1 MPSVNTSEAV
11 APADADAAA
20 DLSLLTVCVWCPDP
34 LVAEALLSSLA
45 AEGVT
50 APIMPDSWAH
60 LLKILDGE
68 SPDVL
73 YALVS
78 PATLPQIADLF
89 RGIRTGDI
97 GSNPFLALDVVT
109 RYPQSPVLETM
120 VDSGAD
126 DILPY
131 HWPQQYVRERLIHL
145 ALKRKKFVITSAYV
159 GPDRRRTPRPGGGQP
174 EPLFDV
180 PNPVKA
186 KAVDGLSVEEL
197 IAQVEV
203 ARDQMLAERMGRLG
217 LYLARCVMDIRE
229 STLAPRDGM
238 VMPLTQ
244 DDKRIIAASTT
255 ITALAQRLDGPARWS
270 ATSANDT
277 IRLARLVMA
286 LSHEG
291 TEHPDPKA
299 LQVAARQ
306 FLSRFGSPS
315 DTAALHPTA

>member
-1 MPSVNTSEAV
+1 MPSVHPTEAV
-11 APADADAAA
+11 APADSAA
-20 DLSLLTVCVWCPDP
+20 DLSQLAVCVWCPDP
-34 LVAEALLSSLA
+34 LVAEALLASLA

-50 APIMPDSWAH
+50 APILPDSWDH
-60 LLKILDGE
+60 LLSILDTGN
-68 SPDVL
+68 PDVL

-89 RGIRTGDI
+89 RSIRTGDT

-120 VDSGAD
+120 VDAGAD

-131 HWPQQYVRERLIHL
+131 HWPQKYISDRLIHL
-145 ALKRKKFVITSAYV
+145 ALKRKQFVITSAYV
-159 GPDRRRTPRPGGGQP
+159 GPDRRRTPRTGGQP

-180 PNPVKA
+180 PNPVRA
-186 KAVDGLSVEEL
+186 KAIDGLTGEEL
-197 IAQVEV
+197 IAQIEV
-203 ARDQMLAERMGRLG
+203 ARDQMLAERLGRLG
-217 LYLARCVMDIRE
+217 LYLARCIMDIRE

-244 DDKRIIAASTT
+244 DDKRIIAASGT
-255 ITALAQRLDGPARWS
+255 IAALAQRLDGPARWS
-270 ATSANDT
+270 ATSATET

-291 TEHPDPKA
+291 TEHPDAKA

-306 FLSRFGSPS
+306 FLSRFGSS
-315 DTAALHPTA
+315 SEIAALHAAT

>member
-1 MPSVNTSEAV
+1 MPSVQSTETV
-11 APADADAAA
+11 EAA

-34 LVAEALLSSLA
+34 LVEEALMASLT

-50 APIMPDSWAH
+50 APIKPQSWAH
-60 LLKILDGE
+60 LQTILSTGH
-68 SPDVL
+68 PDVL

-78 PATLPQIADLF
+78 PATLPQIAELF
-89 RGIRTGDI
+89 RAIRTGDV

-120 VDSGAD
+120 VDAGAD

-131 HWPQQYVRERLIHL
+131 HWPQHYVRERLVHL

-159 GPDRRRTPRPGGGQP
+159 GPDRRRTPRPGDQP

-186 KAVDGLSVEEL
+186 KAVDGISTDDL
-197 IAQVEV
+197 IAQIEV

-229 STLAPRDGM
+229 TTLAPRDGM

-255 ITALAQRLDGPARWS
+255 INSLASRLDGPARWS
-270 ATSANDT
+270 ASAANET

-306 FLSRFGSPS
+306 YLNRFGSTA
-315 DTAALHPTA
+315 DTTALQN